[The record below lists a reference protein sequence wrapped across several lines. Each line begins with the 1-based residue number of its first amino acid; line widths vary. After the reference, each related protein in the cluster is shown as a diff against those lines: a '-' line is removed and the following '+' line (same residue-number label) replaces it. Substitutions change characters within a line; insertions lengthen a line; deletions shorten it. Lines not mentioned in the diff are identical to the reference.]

1 MNSARDIVFKRCGC
15 TNEKT
20 GRQLAGRCTHLAE
33 SGHGSW
39 YYAVQVTTVGG
50 RKARYRRGGFATRE
64 QAIAARQAIIDGPAD
79 RAAAGAWTVARW
91 LRYWLARAEPHL
103 RPSTAHGYR
112 DHIDRYLIP
121 SIGRITLADL
131 TGKRLQACFNL
142 LSRQRTKNGTP
153 IAASTVDRVRA
164 TLRSALN
171 AAVRDG
177 LIAGN
182 PLAQVRLDKPVRPHP
197 VIWTDERVEAWR
209 RDGIRP
215 PVAVWTLR
223 QLVTF
228 LTGVER
234 DRLAALWWLIALRGL
249 RRGEAAALDRDDLDS
264 ESRELTITRQLVA
277 LPGELYCGPPKSRAS
292 IRTIALDEA
301 GTRSLVDQAV
311 RQTVELLR
319 HQFTNQRRSDA
330 RVRTGPGWRKGR
342 PMFTYADGRPIRPEY
357 LTHRFRVL
365 IKELDLPP
373 IRLHELRHGAA
384 TLALA
389 SHTDLKVIQQMLGH
403 SSIITT
409 ADTYTSVLPETA
421 HRAAQATADMVMKAA
436 RTVPRRQARRD
447 HCDPHCGRCD
457 RVGLLPDV
465 SSCSSVAYWTGFPG
479 LSRGLVAISR
489 VARA

>member
-33 SGHGSW
+33 AGHGSW

-50 RKARYRRGGFATRE
+50 RKARYRRGGFATM
-64 QAIAARQAIIDGPAD
+64 QAAAAARHAIIDGPAD

-91 LRYWLARAEPHL
+91 LRYWLAQAEPHL
-103 RPSTAHGYR
+103 RPSTLHGYR

-142 LSRQRTKNGTP
+142 LSRQRTRNGTP

-171 AAVRDG
+171 AAVREG
-177 LIAGN
+177 LIAAN
-182 PLAQVRLDKPVRPHP
+182 PLAHVRLDKPVRPHP

-292 IRTIALDEA
+292 IRTIALDEG
-301 GTRSLVDQAV
+301 GTRRLVDQAL

-319 HQFTNQRRSDA
+319 HQFTDQRRSDA
-330 RVRTGPGWRKGR
+330 RARTGPGWRQGR

-357 LTHRFRVL
+357 LTHRFREL

-373 IRLHELRHGAA
+373 IRLHDLRHGAA
-384 TLALA
+384 TIALA

-403 SSIITT
+403 SSIVTT
-409 ADTYTSVLPETA
+409 ADTYTNSRELHQTGEKPQVSSSQDRRNSVPSVLMPA
-421 HRAAQATADMVMKAA
+421 
-436 RTVPRRQARRD
+436 
-447 HCDPHCGRCD
+447 
-457 RVGLLPDV
+457 L
-465 SSCSSVAYWTGFPG
+465 
-479 LSRGLVAISR
+479 
-489 VARA
+489 

>member
-15 TNEKT
+15 TDGKT
-20 GRQLAGRCTHLAE
+20 GRQLAGRCPRLAE
-33 SGHGSW
+33 PRHGSW

-50 RKARYRRGGFATRE
+50 SKARYRRGGFATRD
-64 QAIAARQAIIDGPAD
+64 AAAARQAILDAPAD
-79 RAAAGAWTVARW
+79 EAAAGAWTVARW
-91 LRYWLARAEPHL
+91 LRYWLAQAEPHL

-142 LSRQRTKNGTP
+142 LSRQRTRNGTP
-153 IAASTVDRVRA
+153 VAASTVDRIRA

-171 AAVRDG
+171 AAVREG
-177 LIAGN
+177 LIASN

-209 RDGIRP
+209 RDGVRP

-228 LTGVER
+228 LTGVEK
-234 DRLAALWWLIALRGL
+234 DRLAALWWLVALRGL

-264 ESRELTITRQLVA
+264 ESRELTITRQLIA

-292 IRTIALDEA
+292 IRTIALDEG
-301 GTRSLVDQAV
+301 GTRRLVDQAL

-319 HQFTNQRRSDA
+319 HQFTDQRRSAA
-330 RVRTGPGWRKGR
+330 RARTGPGWRQGR
-342 PMFTYADGRPIRPEY
+342 PMFTYADGRPIQPEY
-357 LTHRFRVL
+357 LTHRFREL

-373 IRLHELRHGAA
+373 IRLHDLRHGAA
-384 TLALA
+384 THALA
-389 SHTDLKVIQQMLGH
+389 SRTDLKVIQQMLGH
-403 SSIITT
+403 SSIVTT

-421 HRAAQATADMVMKAA
+421 HRAAQATADMVIKAA
-436 RTVPRRQARRD
+436 RNVPGAKRGGTTVTHIPAAVTASGYCQ
-447 HCDPHCGRCD
+447 
-457 RVGLLPDV
+457 
-465 SSCSSVAYWTGFPG
+465 T
-479 LSRGLVAISR
+479 
-489 VARA
+489 

>member
-1 MNSARDIVFKRCGC
+1 MPNGVGFNWQGHSASAAGPAVTCRCP
-15 TNEKT
+15 
-20 GRQLAGRCTHLAE
+20 HLARP
-33 SGHGSW
+33 GHGSW
-39 YYAVQVTTVGG
+39 YYAAQVTTVGG
-50 RKARYRRGGFATRE
+50 RKARYRRGGFATRDT
-64 QAIAARQAIIDGPAD
+64 AVAARQAILDGPAD
-79 RAAAGAWTVARW
+79 EAAAGAWTVARW
-91 LRYWLARAEPHL
+91 LRYWLAQAEPHL

-153 IAASTVDRVRA
+153 IAASTVDRGRA

-171 AAVRDG
+171 AAVREG
-177 LIAGN
+177 LIAAN

-209 RDGIRP
+209 RDGTRP

-223 QLVTF
+223 QLVSF
-228 LTGVER
+228 LTGVEN

-249 RRGEAAALDRDDLDS
+249 RRGEAAALDREDLDS
-264 ESRELTITRQLVA
+264 ESRELTITRQLIA
-277 LPGELYCGPPKSRAS
+277 LPWELYCGPPKSRAS

-301 GTRSLVDQAV
+301 GTRRLVDQAL

-319 HQFTNQRRSDA
+319 HQFTDQRRSDPRA
-330 RVRTGPGWRKGR
+330 RTGPGWRQGR

-357 LTHRFRVL
+357 LTHRFRML

-373 IRLHELRHGAA
+373 IRLHDLRHGAA

-403 SSIITT
+403 SSIVTT

-421 HRAAQATADMVMKAA
+421 HRAAQATADMVMKSA
-436 RTVPRRQARRD
+436 RTVPGARGD
-447 HCDPHCGRCD
+447 GTTVTHIPAAATASG
-457 RVGLLPDV
+457 
-465 SSCSSVAYWTGFPG
+465 YYQT
-479 LSRGLVAISR
+479 
-489 VARA
+489 

>member
-1 MNSARDIVFKRCGC
+1 MNAKQDIVFKRCGC
-15 TNEKT
+15 TKQDT
-20 GRQLAGRCTHLAE
+20 GRQFAGHCPHLAE
-33 SGHGSW
+33 PSHGTW

-64 QAIAARQAIIDGPAD
+64 AAVAARKAIIDGPATE
-79 RAAAGAWTVARW
+79 AAAGAWTVTRW
-91 LRYWLARAEPHL
+91 LRYWLAQAEPHL

-142 LSRQRTKNGTP
+142 LSRQRTKKGTL

-171 AAVRDG
+171 AAVREG
-177 LIAGN
+177 LIASN

-223 QLVTF
+223 QLITF
-228 LTGVER
+228 LTGVED

-264 ESRELTITRQLVA
+264 EARELTISRQLVA

-292 IRTIALDEA
+292 YRTIALDEA
-301 GTRSLVDQAV
+301 GTRRLADQAV

-319 HQFTNQRRSDA
+319 HQFTEQRRSDSRA
-330 RVRTGPGWRKGR
+330 RTGPGWRRGR

-357 LTHRFRVL
+357 LTHRFREL
-365 IKELDLPP
+365 LKELGLPP
-373 IRLHELRHGAA
+373 IRLHDLRHGAA

-403 SSIITT
+403 SSIVTT
-409 ADTYTSVLPETA
+409 ADTYTNPRELHPMGEKLQVSRSAGQQVTGSPERRSARPDASPVPWEDPATLPSDA
-421 HRAAQATADMVMKAA
+421 
-436 RTVPRRQARRD
+436 
-447 HCDPHCGRCD
+447 
-457 RVGLLPDV
+457 
-465 SSCSSVAYWTGFPG
+465 
-479 LSRGLVAISR
+479 
-489 VARA
+489 